1 MENNFKDFYDT
12 LIDNLNSY
20 EEEYDS
26 FIDYGPELYKLL
38 CSCLD
43 FKEMSS
49 DLRLSIS
56 AAIAYYV
63 VPMDVIP
70 ETIYG
75 PYGYIDDIYIT
86 VFVLRK
92 IAHEFGYDFLQEL
105 WKDDEDVE
113 KIIEICFTES
123 VEVLEDKV
131 EDILTYVGLIN

>member
-1 MENNFKDFYDT
+1 MTNDFKDFYDT
-12 LIDNLNSY
+12 LIDNLNGY

-26 FIDYGPELYKLL
+26 FIDYGPDLYKLL

-43 FKEMSS
+43 HKEVNSE
-49 DLRLSIS
+49 LRLSIS

-63 VPMDVIP
+63 VPIDVIP

-92 IAHEFGYDFLQEL
+92 IAHELSYEFLQKI
-105 WKDDEDVE
+105 WKDDENIE
-113 KIIEICFTES
+113 NIIAICFDKS
-123 VEVLEDKV
+123 VEVLDDKV
-131 EDILTYVGLIN
+131 EDILTHVGLIN

>member
-12 LIDNLNSY
+12 LIDNLKGY

-38 CSCLD
+38 CSCLNS
-43 FKEMSS
+43 KKVNS

-70 ETIYG
+70 EEIYG
-75 PYGYIDDIYIT
+75 AYGYIDDIFISAY
-86 VFVLRK
+86 VLK
-92 IAHEFGYDFLQEL
+92 FLAEKYSFDFLQEA
-105 WKDDEDVE
+105 WDFGNDVE
-113 KIIEICFTES
+113 EVIEDCYEKSLES
-123 VEVLEDKV
+123 LTDEQIEA
-131 EDILTYVGLIN
+131 ILFYVGLD

>member
-12 LIDNLNSY
+12 LKDNLDSY

-38 CSCLD
+38 CSCLNS
-43 FKEMSS
+43 KKVNS

-75 PYGYIDDIYIT
+75 PYGYIDDIFMSVYALQR
-86 VFVLRK
+86 V
-92 IAHEFGYDFLQEL
+92 AEEYGYDFLQNIWEYDNNI
-105 WKDDEDVE
+105 KDVMDDCYE
-113 KIIEICFTES
+113 KSI
-123 VEVLEDKV
+123 EVLE
-131 EDILTYVGLIN
+131 EDDIKAILTYTGLE

>member
-1 MENNFKDFYDT
+1 MENNFRDFYDT
-12 LIDNLNSY
+12 LIENLNSY

-38 CSCLD
+38 CSCLNH
-43 FKEMSS
+43 KELNS

-63 VPMDVIP
+63 VSMDVIP
-70 ETIYG
+70 EAIYG
-75 PYGYIDDIYIT
+75 PRGYIDDIYIS

-92 IAHEFGYDFLQEL
+92 VAHELGYEFLQEL
-105 WKDDEDVE
+105 WEDDEDIE
-113 KIIEICFTES
+113 NIIEICFKES
-123 VEVLEDKV
+123 VEVLEDRV

>member
-1 MENNFKDFYDT
+1 MGNNFKDFYDA
-12 LIDNLNSY
+12 LVENLNSY

-26 FIDYGPELYKLL
+26 FIDYGPDLYKLL
-38 CSCLD
+38 CSCLNY
-43 FKEMSS
+43 EEVNS

-63 VPMDVIP
+63 VPMDIIP

-92 IAHEFGYDFLQEL
+92 IAHELGYEFLQKL
-105 WKDDEDVE
+105 WENDEDIE
-113 KIIEICFTES
+113 KVIEICFKES

>member
-12 LIDNLNSY
+12 LIDNLNGY

-43 FKEMSS
+43 YKELNS

-63 VPMDVIP
+63 VPMDIIP

-75 PYGYIDDIYIT
+75 PYGYIDDIYIS

-92 IAHEFGYDFLQEL
+92 VAHELGYEFLQKL
-105 WKDDEDVE
+105 WEDDEDIE
-113 KIIEICFTES
+113 NIIEICFNET
-123 VEVLEDKV
+123 VEVLDDKV